1 MDWSNNRN
9 LTMLVDFYELTM
21 GNGYLKEGIGN
32 KRAVFDMFFRKVPD
46 KAGFAICAGL
56 EQLVGYLQNLHFSE
70 EDIAFLRG
78 KKIFSEAFLDYLRDF
93 KFSCNVWAM
102 KEGTPIFPERTGRR
116 RRRPGHPGP
125 AGGDDGAPLDQLPVA
140 GHHQSQPHLPRR
152 PGPPGHGVRLP
163 PGPEL

>member
-70 EDIAFLRG
+70 EDIASSGAKRSSARHSLTTCG
-78 KKIFSEAFLDYLRDF
+78 IS
-93 KFSCNVWAM
+93 N
-102 KEGTPIFPERTGRR
+102 FPATSGR
-116 RRRPGHPGP
+116 
-125 AGGDDGAPLDQLPVA
+125 
-140 GHHQSQPHLPRR
+140 
-152 PGPPGHGVRLP
+152 
-163 PGPEL
+163 